1 MYHILVPSIL
11 PMKSQNKQWNTG
23 HTKIVSFIYCFFL
36 CVGLLESLSKVGP
49 VGIDIRL

>member
-11 PMKSQNKQWNTG
+11 PMKSPNKQWNTG
-23 HTKIVSFIYCFFL
+23 HTNFFFFYILFFL
-36 CVGLLESLSKVGP
+36 CVGLVESLSKVGP